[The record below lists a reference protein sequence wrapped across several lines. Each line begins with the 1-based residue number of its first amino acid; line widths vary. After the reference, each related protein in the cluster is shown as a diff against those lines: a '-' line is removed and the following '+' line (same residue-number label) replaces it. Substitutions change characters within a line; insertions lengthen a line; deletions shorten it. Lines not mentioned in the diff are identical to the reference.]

1 MPKKNKTLNSDQAI
15 LNAKRYIVIHALKVG
30 VGDKLI
36 TSQELNKQY
45 GVAAGTA
52 QRALSA
58 LSETEA
64 LLTSSR
70 GHLGRI
76 INHIDTGLCWNIAKL
91 QPVQLFMPSSGSIEI
106 NILIQYITNKL
117 GQLNIPYFMA
127 DQPGSKKRISQVVK
141 GNYDLTLVSAATVQ
155 EMQDKLLESQIK
167 TMHLGSYYSDSRLVF
182 VFRKNT
188 FKKDWKK
195 IAIDK
200 NSVDHTQ
207 FTLAEFPDDGSY
219 EYIETPFNQ
228 IPARI
233 LNNEIDTGLWHITQ
247 TPVPLESTGLCAQKF
262 KRKQTIELYQK
273 ISAAVFVASRFRPE
287 LVSLFDEIDAKEVA
301 KLQKQALGNEDFYS
315 KAFRHI
321 D

>member
-1 MPKKNKTLNSDQAI
+1 MSKKNINNEQAI
-15 LNAKRYIVIHALKVG
+15 LNAKRYIVIHALKLG
-30 VGDKLI
+30 VGGKLI

-52 QRALSA
+52 QRALSV

-91 QPVQLFMPSSGSIEI
+91 QPVQLLMPSSGSIEI
-106 NILIQYITNKL
+106 NVLIQYITNKL

-127 DQPGSKKRISQVVK
+127 SQPGSKKRISQITK

-155 EMQDKLLESQIK
+155 EMQDALLKPQIK
-167 TMHLGSYYSDSRLVF
+167 MMHLGSYYSDNRLIF

-200 NSVDHTQ
+200 NSIDHTQ
-207 FTLAEFPDDGSY
+207 FTLAEFPDDGRY
-219 EYIETPFNQ
+219 EYIKTPFNQ

-233 LNNEIDTGLWHITQ
+233 LNNEIDAGLWHMTRS
-247 TPVPLESTGLCAQKF
+247 PVPLENAGLCAQKF

-273 ISAAVFVASRFRPE
+273 ISAAAFVASHFRPE

-301 KLQKQALGNEDFYS
+301 KRQKQALADEDFYN
-315 KAFRHI
+315 KAFKHI